1 MNRIY
6 YYISLLSIVVLAGC
20 SEAED
25 VANTA
30 TDGNACKL
38 QGIEATIEG
47 AGSVTR
53 AKYTPLADYVG
64 RSDFKMNDI
73 IMFTK
78 ICRTSPD
85 PISAFIYP
93 ALSGG
98 TSAYEG
104 IEYKAASNGGGWART
119 KRFKS
124 AGEPDDIYWSD
135 AENPHT
141 FEGYGIPNDDG
152 FDWKKGTTTLE
163 GKTAE
168 YYIGSIGDPMTTGDI
183 DYTIDYTADEYK
195 QYKEEVKDGNDN
207 VIGYVYKNPKLEK
220 EDLLIA
226 YDENMQAETGG
237 IAYVNF
243 HHALSS
249 VRVVVKISGFSSTD
263 ADNKTVVKDMYLLN
277 QPMMYAWWKNTWE
290 TQPLMAHTEGSAVT
304 NDQGLVDTAWGSTTE
319 RPLYDQRK
327 DMKLWIPK
335 PDGSDKGNSGNEFT
349 FYGITTPQ
357 PSGYLSTVDDEY
369 KKTKLKFTV
378 EYPNPLQPSVMVD
391 HIYTASVAAL
401 FEPGYN
407 TTINIQLNHEK
418 EKMTVGAEYENWE
431 YIATPDQGNLRK
443 NSTFLQDIKR
453 ANVTIVGDV
462 KATVDD
468 ATWLYQESADVIK
481 DIYGHTGTSETDA
494 YQISTADQLLSFAY
508 EVTAGNGGTGR
519 DFVGKYIRLDADLTL
534 QKDYNKVKPEIVLT
548 YDDEGKVTN
557 QSQLDNAAAGIEWI
571 GIGDDSHAF
580 NGTFIGGNRFIYR
593 LYGKPLFMNIG
604 ASGRVEQLN
613 VNALPINNQVYTNP
627 ANFGGT
633 EDIRCAVNGSG
644 LFAETNAGRIS
655 GCRVVGDVSL
665 NGTSSGAFIGTNTGV
680 LFASYHVGTTKG
692 SDATG
697 ALVGGLVGN
706 NSETSGI
713 IGCCYQAGEVIGTNP
728 HGITPYTEGV
738 DHSYFND
745 ILFPAGS
752 AVEDRIEGRSSAD
765 MTKQDFVTTLNNGI
779 KRWCS
784 STETVVYV
792 IDKDGVQT
800 DVKGLGH
807 TDYKPYHYVYN
818 PANYPTIASGAPE

>member
-124 AGEPDDIYWSD
+124 EGEPDDIYWSD

-152 FDWKKGTTTLE
+152 FDWKKGTTPLE

-226 YDENMQAETGG
+226 YDEKMQAETGG

-277 QPMMYAWWKNTWE
+277 QPTMYAWWKNTWE
-290 TQPLMAHTEGSAVT
+290 TQPLMAYTEGSAVT

-357 PSGYLSTVDDEY
+357 PSGYLSTVDAEY

-378 EYPNPLQPSVMVD
+378 EYPNPLKPSEMVD
-391 HIYTASVAAL
+391 HIYTASLTAY
-401 FEPGYN
+401 FEPGFN

-453 ANVTIVGDV
+453 ANVTIVGDT

-481 DIYGHTGTSETDA
+481 DIYGHTGTSEADA

-508 EVTAGNGGTGR
+508 EVTAGNGETGR

-571 GIGDDSHAF
+571 GIGADGKPF
-580 NGTFIGGNRFIYR
+580 NGTFIGGNRFIHR

-604 ASGRVEQLN
+604 SKGRIEQLN
-613 VNALPINNQVYTNP
+613 VNALSINNQVYTIP
-627 ANFGGT
+627 TSFGGESGT
-633 EDIRCAVNGSG
+633 RCAINGSG
-644 LFAETNAGRIS
+644 LFAETNAGHIS

-665 NGTSSGAFIGTNTGV
+665 NGTSSGAFIGTNEGV
-680 LFASYHVGTTKG
+680 LFASYHVGETKG
-692 SDATG
+692 KAT
-697 ALVGGLVGN
+697 VGGLVGD
-706 NSETSGI
+706 NSHGDGKIQS
-713 IGCCYQAGEVIGTNP
+713 CYQAGNVIGSGTDN
-728 HGITPYTEGV
+728 HGITKEISGV
-738 DHSYFND
+738 NNSYFNHE
-745 ILFPAGS
+745 LFPGGIHQADV
-752 AVEDRIEGRSSAD
+752 AEGRSSAQ
-765 MTKQDFVTTLNNGI
+765 MTKSDFVDDLNSGI
-779 KRWCS
+779 TSWLTNYTGYEAYR
-784 STETVVYV
+784 
-792 IDKDGVQT
+792 
-800 DVKGLGH
+800 
-807 TDYKPYHYVYN
+807 YVYQ
-818 PANYPTIASGAPE
+818 PANYPIIEKGAPTSTTPTPAPTSEP